1 VSDLKPLYPVSRR
14 HLEALTDATGIM
26 QHALGRRPNP
36 EHGYCTDDVSRS
48 LTVDLLHGRELGWA
62 AVSPSA
68 WRSYRFLVDAFESST
83 GRFRNFRAIDGT
95 WLDSPGSEDAH
106 ARAVL
111 ALAESMVDAPEPGF
125 REAASALFARAL
137 PATLELRALRPRS
150 SALLACA
157 AALRAGG
164 TGEIVGTYEKLAVGL
179 REAFETGSV
188 PAGWPWPEPVLT
200 YENALL
206 ARAMITG
213 GTYLGAAEMVH
224 IGCRVLDWL
233 IEAQTADDGHLTTI
247 GNQGWWPR
255 DGVRARFDQ
264 QPIEATALLL
274 AAEVAWD
281 ATHADRYRRAAEA
294 AYAWFLGRNDLGR
307 AIADP
312 QEGGCRDGLT
322 PVGVNP
328 NQGAEST
335 LMWLTALEHVRGMR
349 GRAGL
354 EVASPG
360 PGHPAG
366 RPIAT
371 SR

>member
-1 VSDLKPLYPVSRR
+1 
-14 HLEALTDATGIM
+14 
-26 QHALGRRPNP
+26 
-36 EHGYCTDDVSRS
+36 
-48 LTVDLLHGRELGWA
+48 
-62 AVSPSA
+62 
-68 WRSYRFLVDAFESST
+68 VDAFETST
-83 GRFRNFRAIDGT
+83 GRFRNVRAIDGT

-111 ALAESMVDAPEPGF
+111 ALAESMVDTPDGRF

-137 PATLELRALRPRS
+137 PETLELRALRPRS
-150 SALLACA
+150 SALLACD
-157 AALRAGG
+157 AALHAGG
-164 TGEIVGTYEKLAVGL
+164 TGEIVEAYRRLTVGL
-179 REAFETGSV
+179 GEAFEAQALT
-188 PAGWPWPEPVLT
+188 AGWPWPEFVLT
-200 YENALL
+200 YENAIA

-213 GTYLGAAEMVH
+213 GTRLGAAEMVRL
-224 IGCRVLDWL
+224 GCRVLDWL
-233 IEAQTADDGHLTTI
+233 IEVQTASDGHLTTI
-247 GNQGWWPR
+247 GNKGWWPR

-274 AAEVAWD
+274 ATEVAWE

-294 AYAWFLGRNDLGR
+294 AYAWFLGRNDLGL

-322 PVGVNP
+322 SAGVNH

-349 GRAGL
+349 GRVGL

>member
-1 VSDLKPLYPVSRR
+1 MSDLEPLYPVSRR
-14 HLEALTDATGIM
+14 HLETLTDATGIM
-26 QHALGRRPNP
+26 QHAVGRRPNP
-36 EHGYCTDDVSRS
+36 EYGYCTDDVSRS
-48 LTVDLLHGRELGWA
+48 LIVDLLHWRELGWA
-62 AVSPSA
+62 AVSASA
-68 WRSYRFLVDAFESST
+68 WRSYQFLVDAFETST
-83 GRFRNFRAIDGT
+83 GRFRNVRAIDGT

-111 ALAESMVDAPEPGF
+111 ALAESMVDAPDGRF

-150 SALLACA
+150 SALLACD
-157 AALRAGG
+157 AALHAGG
-164 TGEIVGTYEKLAVGL
+164 TGQIVPAYRRLSVGL
-179 REAFETGSV
+179 GEAFEAQALT
-188 PAGWPWPEPVLT
+188 AGWPWPEFVLT
-200 YENALL
+200 YENAIV

-213 GTYLGAAEMVH
+213 GTRLGAAEMVRL
-224 IGCRVLDWL
+224 GCHVLDWL
-233 IEAQTADDGHLTTI
+233 IEVQTASDGHLTTI
-247 GNQGWWPR
+247 GNKGWWPR

-274 AAEVAWD
+274 AAEVAWE

-322 PVGVNP
+322 RVGMNH

-349 GRAGL
+349 GRVGL

>member
-1 VSDLKPLYPVSRR
+1 MSDLEPLYPVSRR
-14 HLEALTDATGIM
+14 HLETLTDATGIM
-26 QHALGRRPNP
+26 QHAVGRRPNP
-36 EHGYCTDDVSRS
+36 EYGYCTDDVSRS
-48 LTVDLLHGRELGWA
+48 LTVDLLHRRELGWA
-62 AVSPSA
+62 AVSASA
-68 WRSYRFLVDAFESST
+68 WRSYRFLVDAFETST
-83 GRFRNFRAIDGT
+83 GRFRNVRAIDGT

-111 ALAESMVDAPEPGF
+111 ALAESMVDAPDGRF

-137 PATLELRALRPRS
+137 PETLELRALRPRS
-150 SALLACA
+150 SALLACD
-157 AALRAGG
+157 AALHAGG
-164 TGEIVGTYEKLAVGL
+164 TGEIVEAYRRLAVGL
-179 REAFETGSV
+179 GEAFE
-188 PAGWPWPEPVLT
+188 AGALTAEWPWPESVLT
-200 YENALL
+200 YENAIV

-213 GTYLGAAEMVH
+213 GTRLGAAEMVRL
-224 IGCRVLDWL
+224 GCRVLDWL
-233 IEAQTADDGHLTTI
+233 IEVQTASDGHLTTI
-247 GNQGWWPR
+247 GNKGWWPR

-274 AAEVAWD
+274 AVEVAWE

-294 AYAWFLGRNDLGR
+294 AYAWFLGRNDLGL

-312 QEGGCRDGLT
+312 LEGGCRDGLT
-322 PVGVNP
+322 SAGVNH

-349 GRAGL
+349 GRVGL